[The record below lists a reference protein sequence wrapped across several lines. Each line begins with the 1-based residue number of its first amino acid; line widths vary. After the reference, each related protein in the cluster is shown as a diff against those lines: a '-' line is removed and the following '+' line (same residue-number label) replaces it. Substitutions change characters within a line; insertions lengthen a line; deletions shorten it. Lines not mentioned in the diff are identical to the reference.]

1 MSCWGYPFHT
11 NPQTHDRS
19 VAFISHSFSHN
30 QNVSEKFNKHLYK
43 FSCGTIKIITIQ
55 HILRLLSPLSSRRE
69 AAWLPSRDDYNFVLN
84 VVSQKYSI
92 LLNHK
97 QQVNWILYARYKG
110 NCVYTDINPS
120 NLVWWNICLMSYAS
134 IYVLYINNTI
144 SVSHCDFREGGG
156 TNLQALTL
164 IL

>member
-1 MSCWGYPFHT
+1 MTDPW
-11 NPQTHDRS
+11 
-19 VAFISHSFSHN
+19 HSFPTHFHITKMSQKSLINTCINFHVA
-30 QNVSEKFNKHLYK
+30 QIKSSQSSISWGFSLLYPQGGK
-43 FSCGTIKIITIQ
+43 QLDC
-55 HILRLLSPLSSRRE
+55 
-69 AAWLPSRDDYNFVLN
+69 DDFDCVLN

-97 QQVNWILYARYKG
+97 QQVNWILYAWYKG

-144 SVSHCDFREGGG
+144 SVSHCDFREVGGA
-156 TNLQALTL
+156 NLQALTL